1 MKPCNFASRATYLT
15 LLRDPTECFESNYV
29 YMGLQSAFGM
39 DINQFAKRKAAPGI
53 RRRPNAVIG
62 KNQMLWDLGLD
73 HFDME
78 DVQRVKSF
86 IGCVLQDDHFAKGTR
101 FCSL

>member
-1 MKPCNFASRATYLT
+1 MIQSICDMATLT
-15 LLRDPTECFESNYV
+15 
-29 YMGLQSAFGM
+29 
-39 DINQFAKRKAAPGI
+39 QFAKRSASRGM

-78 DVQRVKSF
+78 DEERVKSF
-86 IGCVLQDDHFAKGTR
+86 IW
-101 FCSL
+101 

>member
-1 MKPCNFASRATYLT
+1 MATL
-15 LLRDPTECFESNYV
+15 
-29 YMGLQSAFGM
+29 A
-39 DINQFAKRKAAPGI
+39 QFAKRSASRGM

-78 DVQRVKSF
+78 DEERVKSF
-86 IGCVLQDDHFAKGTR
+86 IW
-101 FCSL
+101 